1 MYNLKKYCL
10 IHVVKNAQLGSTPDV
25 FIPKIAENR
34 NFSGPRIAE
43 TLNTKKKLG
52 EEYKTTFN
60 KCFAI
65 LKKANEQK
73 RRRFDSDYLLS
84 RIRTEFGLNPAFYR
98 SQVKFIFL
106 YSNVSDIYLIYNIL
120 VC

>member
-1 MYNLKKYCL
+1 MVKLKNYCL
-10 IHVVKNAQLGSTPDV
+10 RNVVKNEKLIPTTDV

-34 NFSGPRIAE
+34 NFSGPKIAE
-43 TLNTKKKLG
+43 TLSTKKKLS

-98 SQVKFIFL
+98 SQVNFYNK
-106 YSNVSDIYLIYNIL
+106 YLHNL
-120 VC
+120 